1 MMRKKPVS
9 VRLPD
14 EIVAYLD
21 EIQDK
26 TQLNRSKAVEL
37 LVSITQDYFSK
48 DQICLES
55 DVRNL
60 IDGRSSKKT
69 RG

>member
-37 LVSITQDYFSK
+37 LVSITHDYFSK

>member
-1 MMRKKPVS
+1 MMRKKMLS
-9 VRLPD
+9 LRLPE
-14 EIVAYLD
+14 EILGYLD

-26 TQLNRSKAVEL
+26 TQLSRSKTVEL
-37 LVSITQDYFSK
+37 LISITQDYFSK

-55 DVRNL
+55 DVRDL
-60 IDGRSSKKT
+60 IDGRESKKT